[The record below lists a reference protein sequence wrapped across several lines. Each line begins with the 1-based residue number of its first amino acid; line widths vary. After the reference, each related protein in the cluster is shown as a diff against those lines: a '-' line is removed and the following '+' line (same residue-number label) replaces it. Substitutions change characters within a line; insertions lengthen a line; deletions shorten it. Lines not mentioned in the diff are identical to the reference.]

1 MVCFSAQPWLMHMQI
16 HCEMGMNTGVWC
28 QEVYGWHS
36 ESIQNYWWLV
46 CISKAQST
54 QRDCQLSEA
63 CQTLSSNWTMS
74 LMINLSHPL
83 AVCVMLLY
91 VFPFMITLLLQ
102 TVNGLGENSLN
113 SDQLLTIGVTA
124 PSDSVDSSSL
134 RCKLNC
140 LETKGNALLRLRVPD
155 SEGAHRE

>member
-1 MVCFSAQPWLMHMQI
+1 
-16 HCEMGMNTGVWC
+16 
-28 QEVYGWHS
+28 
-36 ESIQNYWWLV
+36 
-46 CISKAQST
+46 
-54 QRDCQLSEA
+54 
-63 CQTLSSNWTMS
+63 MS